1 MKLHDIADT
10 VFGPVI
16 RVLTLA
22 YNNLTNIR
30 LVASRGLNL
39 DYFLGPF
46 ASVGPAWVL
55 LIKSFIGAFV
65 LVSVVFAIKSLYGAY
80 LQIKQGVKWW

>member
-1 MKLHDIADT
+1 MHDIADT

-16 RVLTLA
+16 QVLSSA
-22 YNNLTNIR
+22 YGYLSNVS

-46 ASVGPAWVL
+46 AGLGFAWVL
-55 LIKSFIGAFV
+55 LIKSFIGALV
-65 LVSVVFAIKSLYGAY
+65 LVLVVVAVKAIYGSY
-80 LQIKQGVKWW
+80 LQLKQGVKWW